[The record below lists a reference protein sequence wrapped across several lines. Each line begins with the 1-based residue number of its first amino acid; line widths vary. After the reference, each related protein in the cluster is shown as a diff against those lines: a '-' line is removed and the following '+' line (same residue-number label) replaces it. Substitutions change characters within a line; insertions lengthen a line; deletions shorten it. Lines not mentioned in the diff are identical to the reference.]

1 MRIWFDT
8 EFIED
13 GKTIDLI
20 SIGLVREDG
29 RKLYAENAE
38 CDLSK
43 ACPWVQ
49 ANVITHLVGNAVSRS
64 RAVIAKSII
73 EFAGSDP
80 EFWAWYGA
88 YDWVVLCQLYGRMI
102 DLPQSWPM
110 FVRDLR
116 QLLDNLQ
123 GHDGFALPPKPAKAH
138 NALEDAIWTKDA
150 WEHAQS
156 VLQRSAHMRPVTEVY

>member
-29 RKLYAENAE
+29 RMFYAENAE

-49 ANVITHLVGNAVSRS
+49 ANVLPHLRGESARQSRNRLAANIHSFVGD
-64 RAVIAKSII
+64 K
-73 EFAGSDP
+73 P

-88 YDWVVLCQLYGRMI
+88 YDWVVLCQLYGRMV
-102 DLPQSWPM
+102 DLPKGWPM
-110 FVRDLR
+110 FVHDLR
-116 QLLDNLQ
+116 QLMDALQ
-123 GHDGFALPPKPAKAH
+123 GHDGFALPPKPAKEH